1 MGGLSDSLSE
11 KEIDSVK
18 RLVLERE
25 KEARKDNIII
35 RGYMD
40 GRSEIIRERVE
51 EFIKE
56 KEWRQKYCGA
66 EEVGKL

>member
-11 KEIDSVK
+11 REIDSVK
-18 RLVLERE
+18 RIVLERE

-35 RGYMD
+35 REWD

-56 KEWRQKYCGA
+56 KLGVETK
-66 EEVGKL
+66 VL